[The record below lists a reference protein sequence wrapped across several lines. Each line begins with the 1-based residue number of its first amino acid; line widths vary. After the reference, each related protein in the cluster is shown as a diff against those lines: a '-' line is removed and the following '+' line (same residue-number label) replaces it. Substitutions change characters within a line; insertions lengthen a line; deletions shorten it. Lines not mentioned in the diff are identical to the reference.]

1 MAKIYCSVIGI
12 THSLFDIILDIPE
25 IGIQICGWTILALSH
40 VHDAHGNGFQFGM
53 VDGGVLCVPSD
64 QSGKGRKNFSK
75 IAYSNLSYIDSPLVF
90 QERGL
95 VCLGRMGRW
104 VRVTVADQDEGLL
117 PSLGDDGDELLD
129 PATAHVDYVAISG
142 GGKLKDYSFP
152 KTNFFCV
159 FPCSLFGFS
168 FAFGRPL
175 FPEVFFV
182 DDVAEGLEGVPVE
195 ERVGVRKF
203 GQRTLQLNLRIS
215 FENGNIKNWTDI

>member
-1 MAKIYCSVIGI
+1 MAKFYFSVIGI

-142 GGKLKDYSFP
+142 REKNENITHSRKLI
-152 KTNFFCV
+152 
-159 FPCSLFGFS
+159 S
-168 FAFGRPL
+168 FAFSHAHFSGFPSPL
-175 FPEVFFV
+175 VVHFFP
-182 DDVAEGLEGVPVE
+182 
-195 ERVGVRKF
+195 KY
-203 GQRTLQLNLRIS
+203 S
-215 FENGNIKNWTDI
+215 S